1 MSGTKSQRRIGDPGP
16 ASGFKLQ
23 FGEKTVF
30 LKDYSEKKG
39 AAEITQIGV
48 ILGETRE
55 QIGGKIEQW
64 LLERRSLFK
73 WLGKD

>member
-1 MSGTKSQRRIGDPGP
+1 MSGTRYLRRIDDPRP
-16 ASGFKLQ
+16 ASGFELEIVGKRYYI
-23 FGEKTVF
+23 
-30 LKDYSEKKG
+30 DNAEKKG

>member
-1 MSGTKSQRRIGDPGP
+1 MSAKKNQRRIDDPRP

-23 FGEKTVF
+23 FGEKVF
-30 LKDYSEKKG
+30 FLNGYPEKKG
-39 AAEITQIGV
+39 AAEIAQIGV
-48 ILGETRE
+48 VLGETRE
-55 QIGGKIEQW
+55 QIGRKIEQW